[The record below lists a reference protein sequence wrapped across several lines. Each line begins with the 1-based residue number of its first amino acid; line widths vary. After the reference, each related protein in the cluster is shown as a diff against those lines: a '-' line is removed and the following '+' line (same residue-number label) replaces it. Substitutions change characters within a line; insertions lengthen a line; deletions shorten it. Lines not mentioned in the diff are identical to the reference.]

1 MKELPINHWKNKM
14 KKTWIIKATIAAV
27 IGGQIAFAGAAT
39 ASKNA
44 DAGLLVTTPQPAQP
58 TARNPFS
65 GSEAVGVTAPVS
77 KPVVVP
83 APEVKLVLVE
93 EELLSQQLSK
103 WAQQNGYKL
112 LWNSSTDFV
121 IYKAINLSG
130 KTTQDVLVKLGQVFT
145 SENYGLVIK
154 DYQANH
160 VLIIDEQ

>member
-1 MKELPINHWKNKM
+1 M

-44 DAGLLVTTPQPAQP
+44 DAGLLVTTPQPAQSVP
-58 TARNPFS
+58 VARNPFS
-65 GSEAVGVTAPVS
+65 GSSVAPTTAPV
-77 KPVVVP
+77 
-83 APEVKLVLVE
+83 AEVKLVLVE

>member
-1 MKELPINHWKNKM
+1 M
-14 KKTWIIKATIAAV
+14 KKTWIIKAAIAAV
-27 IGGQIAFAGAAT
+27 IGGQIAFVGAAT

-44 DAGLLVTTPQPAQP
+44 DAGLLVTSPQPAP
-58 TARNPFS
+58 VARNPFS
-65 GSEAVGVTAPVS
+65 GSAAAGVAAPVS
-77 KPVVVP
+77 KPVVAP

-103 WAQQNGYKL
+103 WAQQNEYKL

-130 KTTQDVLVKLGQVFT
+130 KTTQDVLMNLGQVFT

-160 VLIIDEQ
+160 VLLIDEQ

>member
-1 MKELPINHWKNKM
+1 M

-44 DAGLLVTTPQPAQP
+44 DAGLLVTTPQPAP
-58 TARNPFS
+58 VARNPFS
-65 GSEAVGVTAPVS
+65 GNSVAPVTAPV
-77 KPVVVP
+77 
-83 APEVKLVLVE
+83 AEVKLVLVE

-130 KTTQDVLVKLGQVFT
+130 KTTQDVLVKLGKVFT

>member
-1 MKELPINHWKNKM
+1 MKT
-14 KKTWIIKATIAAV
+14 TWITGAAV
-27 IGGQIAFAGAAT
+27 SALLCSQVAFAAT
-39 ASKNA
+39 AP
-44 DAGLLVTTPQPAQP
+44 AGQKTDSGMLKTAPVQTAPTQ

-65 GSEAVGVTAPVS
+65 EGNTAGSVASVSAPVFTAPEI
-77 KPVVVP
+77 KID
-83 APEVKLVLVE
+83 LLE

-121 IYKAINLSG
+121 IYKAIHLQG
-130 KTTQDVLVKLGQVFT
+130 KSLQDVLIKLGQVFT

-154 DYQANH
+154 DYQANN